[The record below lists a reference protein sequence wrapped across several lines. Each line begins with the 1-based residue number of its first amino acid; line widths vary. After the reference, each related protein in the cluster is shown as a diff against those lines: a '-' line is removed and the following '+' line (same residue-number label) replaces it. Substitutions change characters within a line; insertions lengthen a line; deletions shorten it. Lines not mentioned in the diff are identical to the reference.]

1 MKDTFRYFIRK
12 NFPEIGDMSNEEIDQ
27 IGVEFHNHLDT
38 KLNDE
43 QKKRVLPKSAL
54 DVIMN
59 SEHPFK
65 TCLCITLHSMG
76 KRAIGGTA
84 VVLVLTNKCCC
95 Q

>member
-43 QKKRVLPKSAL
+43 QKKRVLPKSAV
-54 DVIMN
+54 DVAMN
-59 SEHPFK
+59 SDHPFK
-65 TCLCITLHSMG
+65 SNGFEPAYLLHFTQWVKDQSE
-76 KRAIGGTA
+76 A
-84 VVLVLTNKCCC
+84 
-95 Q
+95 QS